1 MQLLSEFGIA
11 QVFHFAPLHYLPFIA
26 RNGRLCSKPALRKAG
41 FAPSHFRSTS
51 AHLDAL
57 RGFGD
62 FVHLSTT
69 SEPPILCAKLQGG
82 FPHFA
87 IAMKTLDLATTAY
100 DLCRFNLAKTRY
112 LRRDGKAGFEESD
125 ANGSYYCSLQIPVA
139 RSYEEKRRMLSSRR
153 GDPMLEVL
161 IEEELYLPLDVG
173 IRVYSEADQVLAVS
187 ALGELAVKWPV
198 LLDRPPVPYTRKPSY
213 VEKVEGF
220 MSKSLANAAWRGDGL
235 EFDRV

>member
-1 MQLLSEFGIA
+1 MQLLSEFGIGE
-11 QVFHFAPLHYLPFIA
+11 VYHFAPLHYLPFIA

-51 AHLDAL
+51 AHLDVL

-69 SEPPILCAKLQGG
+69 PEPPILCSKLQKG

-87 IAMKTLDLATTAY
+87 VVMKTVDLAMTPY
-100 DLCRFNLAKTRY
+100 DLCRFNIAKTRY
-112 LRRDGKAGFEESD
+112 LRREGKSGFEESD
-125 ANGSYYCSLQIPVA
+125 ANGRYYGSLQIPVA
-139 RSYEEKRRMLSSRR
+139 RSDDEKRRMLSGRR

-161 IEEELYLPLDVG
+161 VEEKLDLPRDVR
-173 IRVYSEADQVLAVS
+173 IRVYSDADQLLAVS
-187 ALGELAVKWPV
+187 ALGALAVRWPV
-198 LLDRPPVPYTRKPSY
+198 LLHDTPVPYERKLSY
-213 VEKVEGF
+213 VAKVEAF
-220 MSKSLANAAWRGDGL
+220 MSKSLADARWRGDGL